1 MKMFLFVAMAL
12 AGCASLERD
21 QRPGRGPDADFTDAG
36 VEQPPPTSMPDAGQ
50 PETPPDAD
58 PPPPDAPDGECEGAC
73 ENDLECGPDQKCDN
87 GQCYERCSCDEDCET
102 GRCIWGICKPN

>member
-21 QRPGRGPDADFTDAG
+21 QGPGREPDGEFTDAG
-36 VEQPPPTSMPDAGQ
+36 VELPPPVVPDASQ
-50 PETPPDAD
+50 PPDAEVPPD
-58 PPPPDAPDGECEGAC
+58 VTPPPDSCPSCEGAC
-73 ENDLECGPDQKCDN
+73 EGDLECGPDGKCDN
-87 GQCYERCSCDEDCET
+87 GQCYERCSCDEDCAT